1 MALKILNIQDEVF
14 CPICLELLTESLS
27 LDCGH
32 SFCEACIT
40 ANTKEAEIRPE
51 GENSCPVCGVRY
63 SLENLW
69 PNQHLANIVEKI
81 RKVQLSP
88 EEELKRDLC
97 VRHEEKLL
105 LFCKED
111 RKIICWLCERSQEHH
126 GHHTFLVE
134 EVVKEC
140 QEKLQAALERLKTE
154 QQKVEKLEA
163 DIREERTSWK
173 YQIQTE
179 RQRIRTEFN
188 QLRSILDSEEQRELQ
203 KLEEEEKRILDNLA
217 EAEDDLAQQNQL
229 VKELISDLEHRSEW
243 PTVDLLQDMS
253 GIMKWSEIWTLRKP
267 KTVSRRLKSSFH
279 APDLRAMLRI
289 HRELTHVQCYWG
301 ICEQEEPQKS
311 GQGAA
316 AMASELLKCLQ
327 EEVTCP
333 ICLDILT
340 QPLSLDCGHSFCQ
353 ACITAKTKESTTNQ
367 AGESRCPVC
376 RIRYCTGELRP
387 NWHVANIVERLR
399 EVKVSPEEGQ
409 KINLCERHE
418 EKLLLFCKTDGK
430 VICWLCE
437 RSQEHRGHHTVLVE
451 EIAQDYQK
459 KLQEALWKLKEDQQ
473 ETRMLE
479 AGIGEERTSW
489 KKQMQTERQSIQAQF
504 KKLKD
509 ILEYEE
515 LRELQNLENEE
526 KAVLGSLAEAEDE
539 LARHSQLL
547 TDLISDLEH
556 QLQGSTMDMLQD
568 VNHLMERSRVLSL
581 KKPKTFLKGQ
591 RNTFRALD
599 LKEIIQAFKKAHVI
613 PH

>member
-1 MALKILNIQDEVF
+1 
-14 CPICLELLTESLS
+14 
-27 LDCGH
+27 
-32 SFCEACIT
+32 
-40 ANTKEAEIRPE
+40 
-51 GENSCPVCGVRY
+51 
-63 SLENLW
+63 
-69 PNQHLANIVEKI
+69 
-81 RKVQLSP
+81 
-88 EEELKRDLC
+88 
-97 VRHEEKLL
+97 
-105 LFCKED
+105 
-111 RKIICWLCERSQEHH
+111 
-126 GHHTFLVE
+126 
-134 EVVKEC
+134 
-140 QEKLQAALERLKTE
+140 
-154 QQKVEKLEA
+154 
-163 DIREERTSWK
+163 
-173 YQIQTE
+173 
-179 RQRIRTEFN
+179 
-188 QLRSILDSEEQRELQ
+188 
-203 KLEEEEKRILDNLA
+203 
-217 EAEDDLAQQNQL
+217 
-229 VKELISDLEHRSEW
+229 
-243 PTVDLLQDMS
+243 
-253 GIMKWSEIWTLRKP
+253 
-267 KTVSRRLKSSFH
+267 
-279 APDLRAMLRI
+279 
-289 HRELTHVQCYWG
+289 
-301 ICEQEEPQKS
+301 
-311 GQGAA
+311 
-316 AMASELLKCLQ
+316 MASELLKCLQ

-367 AGESRCPVC
+367 GGESRCPVC

-430 VICWLCE
+430 IICWLCE
-437 RSQEHRGHHTVLVE
+437 RSQEHRGHHTVLME

-459 KLQEALWKLKEDQQ
+459 KLQEALWKLREDQQ
-473 ETRMLE
+473 EARMLE

-526 KAVLGSLAEAEDE
+526 KAVLGRLAEAEDE
-539 LARHSQLL
+539 LAQHSQLL

-556 QLQGSTMDMLQD
+556 RLQGSTMDMLQD

-599 LKEIIQAFKKAHVI
+599 LQEIIQAFKKAHVI

>member
-1 MALKILNIQDEVF
+1 ML
-14 CPICLELLTESLS
+14 
-27 LDCGH
+27 
-32 SFCEACIT
+32 IT
-40 ANTKEAEIRPE
+40 ASA
-51 GENSCPVCGVRY
+51 
-63 SLENLW
+63 LLNL
-69 PNQHLANIVEKI
+69 PCLFNP
-81 RKVQLSP
+81 SP
-88 EEELKRDLC
+88 
-97 VRHEEKLL
+97 
-105 LFCKED
+105 
-111 RKIICWLCERSQEHH
+111 
-126 GHHTFLVE
+126 
-134 EVVKEC
+134 
-140 QEKLQAALERLKTE
+140 
-154 QQKVEKLEA
+154 
-163 DIREERTSWK
+163 
-173 YQIQTE
+173 
-179 RQRIRTEFN
+179 
-188 QLRSILDSEEQRELQ
+188 
-203 KLEEEEKRILDNLA
+203 
-217 EAEDDLAQQNQL
+217 
-229 VKELISDLEHRSEW
+229 
-243 PTVDLLQDMS
+243 
-253 GIMKWSEIWTLRKP
+253 
-267 KTVSRRLKSSFH
+267 
-279 APDLRAMLRI
+279 
-289 HRELTHVQCYWG
+289 THIPSG
-301 ICEQEEPQKS
+301 ICEQEEP
-311 GQGAA
+311 QGAA

-353 ACITAKTKESTTNQ
+353 ACITAKTKESTTDQ
-367 AGESRCPVC
+367 GGESRCPVC

-451 EIAQDYQK
+451 EIAQDYQE
-459 KLQEALWKLKEDQQ
+459 KLQEALWKLREDQQ
-473 ETRMLE
+473 EARMLE

-489 KKQMQTERQSIQAQF
+489 KSRPDSPGTSLSFSFLKKQMQTERQSIQAQF

-526 KAVLGSLAEAEDE
+526 KAVLGRLAEAEDE
-539 LARHSQLL
+539 LAQHSQLL

-556 QLQGSTMDMLQD
+556 RLQASTMDMLQD

-599 LKEIIQAFKKAHVI
+599 LQEIIQAFKKEFFIPSRSYVPRPIFSPVTHNVHIVLLQCYTSPQRQIFHSSHSSYSQDQIPLTGSQIKLRHI
-613 PH
+613 PHPTLDYGVPGSLVISSGKHYWGFDLGGYMIEHESSFSDPFVLILALPVPPHCVGVFLDYKAGTVSFFNVTNHRFLIYKFSSCSFSQKAFLYFNLGKYTDPMTRGGLTLDY